1 MENFGATFKYLR
13 ESRGITLSSLADDVV
28 SKGMISKFENGT
40 SDLSTKR
47 FFHLLKKLYITPFEF
62 TVVMNHFEPLYDNK
76 FATNLTQSALN
87 NDFAGLKRLADSEYA
102 RWQNSHSIFDQLNWI
117 MAECVRAEAEKKP
130 LSDKVHLN
138 VLTNYLFQCEDWGNF
153 ELVLYG
159 NTMTQLPIETI
170 TVFSQTLLDKCSIYI
185 GLTSVYETCINV
197 LLNTV
202 ALLIR
207 HEKTQHALKTLAILE
222 QKKLPESFLLERVLL
237 NYYKG
242 ILLTQTGRRAEGD
255 QLIDSS
261 LEALKAGDCVEFVNS
276 LKKDLAELG
285 LYHI

>member
-207 HEKTQHALKTLAILE
+207 HGKTQHALKTLAILE

-261 LEALKAGDCVEFVNS
+261 LQALKAGDCVEFVNS
-276 LKKDLAELG
+276 LKKDLAKLG

>member
-1 MENFGATFKYLR
+1 M
-13 ESRGITLSSLADDVV
+13 
-28 SKGMISKFENGT
+28 
-40 SDLSTKR
+40 
-47 FFHLLKKLYITPFEF
+47 
-62 TVVMNHFEPLYDNK
+62 
-76 FATNLTQSALN
+76 
-87 NDFAGLKRLADSEYA
+87 
-102 RWQNSHSIFDQLNWI
+102 
-117 MAECVRAEAEKKP
+117 
-130 LSDKVHLN
+130 
-138 VLTNYLFQCEDWGNF
+138 
-153 ELVLYG
+153 
-159 NTMTQLPIETI
+159 
-170 TVFSQTLLDKCSIYI
+170 
-185 GLTSVYETCINV
+185 

>member
-1 MENFGATFKYLR
+1 
-13 ESRGITLSSLADDVV
+13 
-28 SKGMISKFENGT
+28 MISKFENGT
-40 SDLSTKR
+40 SDLSTTR
-47 FFHLLKKLYITPFEF
+47 FFHLLKKLYVTPFEF

-87 NDFAGLKRLADSEYA
+87 NDFAGLKRLANSEYA
-102 RWQNSHSIFDQLNWI
+102 RWKNSHSIFDQLNWI
-117 MAECVRAEAEKKP
+117 MAECIRAETEKKP
-130 LSDKVHLN
+130 LSDKVHLS

-185 GLTSVYETCINV
+185 GLTNVYETCINV

-207 HEKTQHALKTLAILE
+207 HGKIQHALKTLAILE

-261 LEALKAGDCVEFVNS
+261 LQALKAGDCVEFVNS
-276 LKKDLAELG
+276 LKKDLAKLG

>member
-1 MENFGATFKYLR
+1 
-13 ESRGITLSSLADDVV
+13 
-28 SKGMISKFENGT
+28 MISKFENGT

-47 FFHLLKKLYITPFEF
+47 FFHLLKKLYVTPFEF

-76 FATNLTQSALN
+76 FATDLTQSALN
-87 NDFAGLKRLADSEYA
+87 NDFAGLKRLTDREYV

-138 VLTNYLFQCEDWGNF
+138 VLTSYLFQCEDWGNF

-197 LLNTV
+197 LLNTI

-207 HEKTQHALKTLAILE
+207 HAKTQHALKTLAILE
-222 QKKLPESFLLERVLL
+222 QRKLPESFLLERVLL

-261 LEALKAGDCVEFVNS
+261 LQALKAGDCVEFVNS

>member
-1 MENFGATFKYLR
+1 M
-13 ESRGITLSSLADDVV
+13 ADDVV